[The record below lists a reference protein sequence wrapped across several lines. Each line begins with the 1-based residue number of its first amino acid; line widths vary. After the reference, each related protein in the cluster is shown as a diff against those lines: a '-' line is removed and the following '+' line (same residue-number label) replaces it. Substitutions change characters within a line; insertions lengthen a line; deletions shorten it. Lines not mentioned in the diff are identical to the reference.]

1 MTDRRKTELILVT
14 GATGNVGSELVRV
27 LVDADEDVRA
37 LCRDPAQAA
46 LPPRAERASGDLNE
60 PESLRPALADVTAAF
75 LLPGY
80 RDMAGLLAELRRAGA
95 RKVVLLSSR
104 SADGGETTNA
114 ISRYMMLSEEAVRAS
129 GIAWAILRP
138 AGFMS
143 NTLQWVPQL
152 LSGDVVR
159 APFAGVPIAMIDPL
173 DIATVAAV
181 ALTTGSHDGAHYA
194 LSGPQA
200 LLPAERVEILGGVL
214 GRPLRFQA
222 QPDDE
227 ARAEMARTTPPEY
240 VDAFFRFYADGTL
253 DESAVLPTVEQLT
266 GRPPR
271 RFQQWARAHADTFS

>member
-1 MTDRRKTELILVT
+1 LILVT
-14 GATGNVGSELVRV
+14 GATGNVGGELVRV

-37 LCRDPAQAA
+37 LCRDPARAT
-46 LPPRAERASGDLNE
+46 LPPRAERAWGDLNE
-60 PESLRPALADVTAAF
+60 PESLRPALAGVTAAF

-80 RDMAGLLAELRRAGA
+80 RDMAGLLADLRRAGV
-95 RKVVLLSSR
+95 RKVVLLSGR
-104 SADGGETTNA
+104 SADGGEMANA

-129 GIAWAILRP
+129 DIAWTILRP

-152 LSGDVVR
+152 RSGDVVR
-159 APFAGVPIAMIDPL
+159 APFARVPIAMIDPL
-173 DIATVAAV
+173 DIATVAAA
-181 ALTTGSHDGAHYA
+181 ALTTDSHYGAHYA

-214 GRPLRFQA
+214 GRPLRFEA

-271 RFQQWARAHADTFS
+271 RFEQWARAHADTFS